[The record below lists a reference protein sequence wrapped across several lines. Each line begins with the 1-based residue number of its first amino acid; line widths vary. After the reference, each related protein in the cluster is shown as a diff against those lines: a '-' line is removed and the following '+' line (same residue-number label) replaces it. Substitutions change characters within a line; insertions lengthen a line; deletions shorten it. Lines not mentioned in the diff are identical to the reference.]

1 MQCAQCASP
10 RLMTIVVRLA
20 PEEEHLFA
28 SCPGCEWKGW
38 FKEGDPVPL
47 DRVLNLAS
55 QRRF

>member
-1 MQCAQCASP
+1 
-10 RLMTIVVRLA
+10 MTIVVRLA

-47 DRVLNLAS
+47 QRVLNLAS